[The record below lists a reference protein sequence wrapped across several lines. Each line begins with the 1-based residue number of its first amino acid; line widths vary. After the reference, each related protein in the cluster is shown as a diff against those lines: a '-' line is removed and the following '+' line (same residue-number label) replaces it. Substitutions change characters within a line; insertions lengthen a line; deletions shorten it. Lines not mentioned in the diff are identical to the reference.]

1 MCILGKIAILH
12 TQWYLPET
20 QMHTYAKAHIYP
32 HSFPTTVGLQDARF
46 CDNHFSWIISPNPHH
61 SWKG

>member
-1 MCILGKIAILH
+1 MYILGKIAILH

-46 CDNHFSWIISPNPHH
+46 CDNHFSWIISPNPHN